1 MLTSCR
7 SFFEVSNLFHLYK
20 DCIAL
25 FLYCGLIFYLSHQS
39 TIPTPLL
46 FNHQDKLIHATAYA
60 LMGLLVWRVLTYNL
74 KVKLWLVLFSLL
86 FCSLYGFSD
95 EYHQSFIDGR
105 DADVWDWFA
114 DTIGAGLMLFGLS
127 RVGYKL

>member
-1 MLTSCR
+1 M
-7 SFFEVSNLFHLYK
+7 
-20 DCIAL
+20 
-25 FLYCGLIFYLSHQS
+25 
-39 TIPTPLL
+39 L

-60 LMGLLVWRVLTYNL
+60 VMGLLAWRVLADNF

-86 FCSLYGFSD
+86 FCSFYGVSD

-105 DADVWDWFA
+105 NADVWDWFA
-114 DTIGAGLMLFGLS
+114 DTIGAWLMVFGLS